1 MIAYKAKDMNK
12 KTFLGIL
19 KGTLQTQETKEK
31 PILSTDDNVL
41 LLIRTIE
48 KGLWKQLLVVK
59 KMGLDVSSEEL
70 ELTYLKPYQPELM
83 SEELVRTLVIG
94 LIKESTNKTKDF
106 NRSI

>member
-19 KGTLQTQETKEK
+19 KGTLQTQETKRK

-48 KGLWKQLLVVK
+48 KGYWKQLLVVK
-59 KMGLDVSSEEL
+59 KWV
-70 ELTYLKPYQPELM
+70 
-83 SEELVRTLVIG
+83 
-94 LIKESTNKTKDF
+94 
-106 NRSI
+106 

>member
-1 MIAYKAKDMNK
+1 LETIA
-12 KTFLGIL
+12 G
-19 KGTLQTQETKEK
+19 
-31 PILSTDDNVL
+31 
-41 LLIRTIE
+41 R
-48 KGLWKQLLVVK
+48 K

-106 NRSI
+106 YRSI